1 MIIADATF
9 WNVHWIWLA
18 VPLAL
23 IVSVVYKTT
32 KIDEVKPLILQSL
45 KLFVY
50 IVLGMAAVGAVLY
63 FLPDIWPMA
72 EVKP

>member
-1 MIIADATF
+1 MILADAAF

-23 IVSVVYKTT
+23 IVSVVYKAT
-32 KIDEVKPLILQSL
+32 KIDEIKPLIFQSL

-50 IVLGMAAVGAVLY
+50 IVLGMVAVGTVLY
-63 FLPDIWPMA
+63 FLPNILPMA
-72 EVKP
+72 DVKL